1 MATENQDITKLR
13 FNSKTTLYQPENAYW
28 MAKFSNY
35 VYWSVGDKPEDRN
48 NTVERSSEEKKDVT
62 PDEDRILKELKT
74 WDSNFLSVKGFNFKS
89 SQGIVVQHEDYVVA
103 AFRGTDE
110 LIDWLDNVKASPT
123 KGPLGNVH
131 SGFYNAL
138 LDIWVRQGMWD
149 SIQQLRERGTDDSVE
164 TNDKV
169 WLNGLKKPKRSLWL
183 TGHSLG
189 GAMATLAAAWLAE
202 RKIPFSGAY
211 TFGQP
216 RVGDDD
222 FQVAFDTKLIKRF
235 FRFQNNN
242 DIVTRVPARLM
253 GYEHVGRYI
262 HITEDGDLKADVS
275 WWHLFV
281 DRLEGVVNNIL
292 DNKIRLEIIDD
303 HDLEKKY
310 RDSIRAWGNKLP
322 DKWERFSEEM

>member
-1 MATENQDITKLR
+1 MTATRDITQLPLR
-13 FNSKTTLYQPENAYW
+13 FDTTLYQPENAYW
-28 MAKFSNY
+28 MAVFSNL
-35 VYWSVGDKPEDRN
+35 VYLKMGDRTGN
-48 NTVERSSEEKKDVT
+48 QKDYT
-62 PDEDRILKELKT
+62 PDEETILAKLKVL
-74 WDSNFLSVKGFNFKS
+74 DPEFLSVTGFSFKS
-89 SQGIVVQHEDYVVA
+89 SQGIVIQHENYVVA

-110 LIDWLDNVKASPT
+110 LVDWLDNVKASPT
-123 KGPLGNVH
+123 EGPLGNVH

-138 LDIWVRQGMWD
+138 LDIWERQGMWD
-149 SIQQLRERGTDDSVE
+149 SIQKLRERGTDDSVAK
-164 TNDKV
+164 DKI
-169 WLNGLKKPKRSLWL
+169 WLKGLQKPKRSLWL

-189 GAMATLAAAWLAE
+189 GAMATLAAAWLSE

-216 RVGDDD
+216 RVGDDK

-262 HITEDGDLKADVS
+262 HITEKRELKADVS

-292 DNKIRLEIIDD
+292 DNEIKLEIIDD
-303 HDLEKKY
+303 HDLEKQYLEGIK
-310 RDSIRAWGNKLP
+310 AWGNRLP

>member
-1 MATENQDITKLR
+1 MVDDITQLP
-13 FNSKTTLYQPENAYW
+13 FDFDTTLYRPENAYW
-28 MAKFSNY
+28 MAVFSNL
-35 VYWSVGDKPEDRN
+35 VYLKMGDRTED
-48 NTVERSSEEKKDVT
+48 KKDVT
-62 PDEDRILKELKT
+62 PDEDTIRSRLKALDPE
-74 WDSNFLSVKGFNFKS
+74 FLAVKGFNFKS
-89 SQGIVVQHEDYVVA
+89 SQGIVIQHQNYVVA

-110 LIDWLDNVKASPT
+110 LVDWLDNFKAFSI

-138 LDIWVRQGMWD
+138 LDVWERQEMW
-149 SIQQLRERGTDDSVE
+149 SYIQQLRERDTDLDYTEVPI
-164 TNDKV
+164 
-169 WLNGLKKPKRSLWL
+169 WLKGLKKPKRPLWL

-189 GAMATLAAAWLAE
+189 CAMATLAAAWLAE

-216 RVGDDD
+216 RVGDDN
-222 FQVAFDTKLIKRF
+222 FQIAFDTKLIKRF

-242 DIVTRVPARLM
+242 DIVTRAPARLA

-262 HITEDGDLKADVS
+262 HITEDRELKADVS

-281 DRLEGVVNNIL
+281 DRLGGVVKNIL
-292 DNKIRLEIIDD
+292 DNEIKLEWIDD
-303 HDLEKKY
+303 HRLEEQYIEGIK
-310 RDSIRAWGNKLP
+310 AWGNRLP

>member
-1 MATENQDITKLR
+1 MITATKNITKLP
-13 FNSKTTLYQPENAYW
+13 FNFDTTLYQPENAYW
-28 MAKFSNY
+28 MAIFSNL
-35 VYWSVGDKPEDRN
+35 VYLKMGDRTGDKRDY
-48 NTVERSSEEKKDVT
+48 T
-62 PDEDRILKELKT
+62 PDEETILAKLKAL
-74 WDSNFLSVKGFNFKS
+74 DPEFLAVKGFSFKS
-89 SQGIVVQHEDYVVA
+89 SQGIVIQHENYVVA

-110 LIDWLDNVKASPT
+110 LVDWLDNIKVSPT

-138 LDIWVRQGMWD
+138 LDIWGRPEMPESERMWNC
-149 SIQQLRERGTDDSVE
+149 IQKFRERDADPDYTE
-164 TNDKV
+164 LPK
-169 WLNGLKKPKRSLWL
+169 WLEGLKKPKRSLWL

-189 GAMATLAAAWLAE
+189 GAMATLAAAWLSE

-222 FQVAFDTKLIKRF
+222 FQIALDTKLIKRF

-262 HITEDGDLKADVS
+262 HITEDRKLKADVS

-292 DNKIRLEIIDD
+292 DKKIRLEIIDD
-303 HDLEKKY
+303 HHLEKEYIAGIK
-310 RDSIRAWGNKLP
+310 AWGNRLP
-322 DKWERFSEEM
+322 DEWERFSEEM

>member
-1 MATENQDITKLR
+1 MITATQDITKLS
-13 FNSKTTLYQPENAYW
+13 FNFDTTLYQPENAYW
-28 MAKFSNY
+28 MALFSNF
-35 VYWSVGDKPEDRN
+35 VYWSVGDRTGDKQ
-48 NTVERSSEEKKDVT
+48 DVT
-62 PDEDRILKELKT
+62 PDEDRILDELRT
-74 WDSNFLSVKGFNFKS
+74 LDADFLSVKGFNFKS
-89 SQGIVVQHEDYVVA
+89 SQGIVIKHENYVVA

-110 LIDWLDNVKASPT
+110 LVDWLDNVKASPT

-138 LDIWVRQGMWD
+138 LDIWGRPKMPESPRMWEY
-149 SIQQLRERGTDDSVE
+149 IQKCRERDADLERTEVP
-164 TNDKV
+164 V
-169 WLNGLKKPKRSLWL
+169 WLKGLKKPKRSLWL

-216 RVGDDD
+216 RVGDEN
-222 FQVAFDTKLIKRF
+222 FQVAFETKLNKRF

-242 DIVTRVPARLM
+242 DIVTRVPARVM

-262 HITEDGDLKADVS
+262 HITEKRELKADVS

-281 DRLEGVVNNIL
+281 DRLEGVVKNIL
-292 DNKIRLEIIDD
+292 DNDISLEIIDD
-303 HDLEKKY
+303 HNLEKEYIK
-310 RDSIRAWGNKLP
+310 SIRAWGVKFP
-322 DKWERFSEEM
+322 DKWERFSEEL

>member
-1 MATENQDITKLR
+1 MTSTIQDITKLP
-13 FNSKTTLYQPENAYW
+13 FNFDTTLYQPENSYW
-28 MAKFSNY
+28 MAIFSNL
-35 VYWSVGDKPEDRN
+35 VYLTIGDR
-48 NTVERSSEEKKDVT
+48 TGEKDFT
-62 PDEDRILKELKT
+62 PDEDTILSKLKAL
-74 WDSNFLSVKGFNFKS
+74 DSEFLAVEGFSFKS
-89 SQGIVVQHEDYVVA
+89 SQGIVIQHKNYVVA
-103 AFRGTDE
+103 VFRGTDE
-110 LIDWLDNVKASPT
+110 LVDWLDNVKAFPI

-149 SIQQLRERGTDDSVE
+149 SIQQLRERGSEFDDSE
-164 TNDKV
+164 LPV
-169 WLNGLKKPKRSLWL
+169 WLRGLKKPKRSLWL

-216 RVGDDD
+216 RVGDEN
-222 FQVAFDTKLIKRF
+222 FQVAFDTKLNKRF

-262 HITEDGDLKADVS
+262 HITEKRELKADVS

-281 DRLEGVVNNIL
+281 DRLEGVVKNIL
-292 DNKIRLEIIDD
+292 DNQIRLEIIDD
-303 HDLEKKY
+303 HHLEKQYLEGIK
-310 RDSIRAWGNKLP
+310 AWGNRLP